1 MGKEAINVEMV
12 NTGKVT
18 RNYSYEI
25 EGMTRLGKE
34 IRITPK
40 ANVTINKPGFKTEFF
55 VPTVS
60 VVIGIG
66 DNHTADVIMSVDAW
80 EALKAGE
87 KVSITT
93 TEEFKRKYVY
103 KKKEK

>member
-12 NTGKVT
+12 GTGKVT
-18 RNYSYEI
+18 RNYCYEI

-55 VPTVS
+55 VPTVN

-103 KKKEK
+103 KKKDK